1 MNTTSQ
7 TILMQ
12 SGPIFVTEKILGFRG
27 HRYKIRHIENLILRR
42 PLFLMG
48 IALSILIAGFMLI
61 NADLL
66 YWYEQIIFGIAAILA
81 IAATW
86 PLGTLE
92 IHSRTLNTSQG
103 SITWLHKDLAAAQ
116 DQVEAILSGEE
127 GASLSITNDE
137 DAE

>member
-1 MNTTSQ
+1 MHTKSQ

-48 IALSILIAGFMLI
+48 VALSVLIAGFMLI

-66 YWYEQIIFGIAAILA
+66 YWYEHIIFGLAAILA
-81 IAATW
+81 VAATW

-103 SITWLHKDLAAAQ
+103 SITWLHKDLAQAQ
-116 DQVEAILSGEE
+116 EQVEAILAGEE
-127 GASLSITNDE
+127 GIQPSTANDE
-137 DAE
+137 ND